1 MKQIYGENDK
11 YLAYAQKL
19 AEKMAVNRRIVSRN
33 KKIRTNLEQMVADA
47 EQVFSLYQK
56 KCAERE
62 EKRIYFDHYRLKLK
76 KLQEKAA
83 ERSNKPVTSTTY
95 AFSSETKEH

>member
-1 MKQIYGENDK
+1 MKQIYGENEK
-11 YLAYAQKL
+11 YQAYAQKL
-19 AEKMAVNRRIVSRN
+19 AENFAANKKIVSRN
-33 KKIRTNLEQMVADA
+33 KKIRANLEQMVADA

-83 ERSNKPVTSTTY
+83 EKSNKPVTSTTY

>member
-1 MKQIYGENDK
+1 MGKIQT
-11 YLAYAQKL
+11 
-19 AEKMAVNRRIVSRN
+19 RRDVRSETPVIGTTNKAANKKIVSRN
-33 KKIRTNLEQMVADA
+33 KKIRANLEQMVADA

-83 ERSNKPVTSTTY
+83 EKSNKPVTSTTY